1 MTKIRNSR
9 AIGYL
14 LSMILVFNFSLIAT
28 TPASAAS
35 NNCLTFTV
43 GNAYDSADFYSFSL
57 DMTNKCSKIVEL
69 SGEFYAKT
77 SNGSVYGRPSDAII
91 SIHGYNICGGGNYF
105 SHYFN
110 PKEQTSDSIC
120 LSVRR
125 GMTITSFFFA
135 NSPVSK
141 PALSKSVRMKLN

>member
-1 MTKIRNSR
+1 MKTLRK
-9 AIGYL
+9 AT
-14 LSMILVFNFSLIAT
+14 ILGLVMNLVALFSLNPVSVGA
-28 TPASAAS
+28 ANAAS
-35 NNCLTFTV
+35 NNCLTFSV
-43 GNAYDSADFYSFSL
+43 ENAYDSADFYAFSL
-57 DMTNKCSKIVEL
+57 YMTNKCSKIVKL
-69 SGEFYAKT
+69 SGEFFAKT
-77 SNGSVYGRPSDAII
+77 TNGSVYGRPSDAII
-91 SIHGYNICGGGNYF
+91 SFHGNNICGEGNYF

-110 PKEQTSDSIC
+110 PKEQTSDSVC

>member
-1 MTKIRNSR
+1 MNLRNTR
-9 AIGYL
+9 AVGYL
-14 LSMILVFNFSLIAT
+14 LSVILIFNFSMVT
-28 TPASAAS
+28 TSPASAAS

-43 GNAYDSADFYSFSL
+43 ENAFDSADFYAFSL
-57 DMTNKCSKIVEL
+57 YMTNKCSKIVKL

-91 SIHGYNICGGGNYF
+91 SFHGNNICGGGNYF

-141 PALSKSVRMKLN
+141 PALSKSVRMKLR

>member
-1 MTKIRNSR
+1 MMNLRNTR
-9 AIGYL
+9 VVGYL
-14 LSMILVFNFSLIAT
+14 LSVILIFNFSMVT
-28 TPASAAS
+28 TSPASAAS

-43 GNAYDSADFYSFSL
+43 ENAYDSADFYAFSL
-57 DMTNKCSKIVEL
+57 YMTNKCSKIVKL

-91 SIHGYNICGGGNYF
+91 SFHGNNICGGGNYF